1 MSKQNNIQ
9 GIKARFVIHEIL
21 YAIKYKNRSFEEI
34 FEEKK
39 NKENLKLSDLKLIH
53 DVVLNSMR
61 LSLFIN
67 KIIKLYSKKKP
78 KKNQYILLLSGITQ
92 LIYLNYKN
100 YAVINCSV
108 EIAKYK
114 KINAIP
120 SYING
125 ILKKIDTNKENLK
138 KIKLDKKILGELH
151 NNKIFSNLKHLDKIN
166 IFTSVSQKPN
176 LHLVFKSEAALDKSK
191 TNINKTS
198 RSSGTIIDQ
207 IPITK
212 INEFKNG
219 LCWAQD
225 FSAMLPL
232 HMTKNLK
239 NLKVLDLCAAPGGK
253 TFQLIKEGANVLSVE
268 KNKERANLLKENLKR
283 LKYSSKIK
291 VIDALKLEERI
302 KYDIVIVDA
311 PCSSVGTM
319 RRNPDIIFK
328 EKIINLDKKIE
339 LQRNMLKKADKLLLK
354 NGYII
359 YIVCSFLFK
368 ETYSQVYN
376 FLNSNKNYEIEKF
389 NAESKYASLVDKNG
403 FINIV
408 PQKFDN
414 ILIDGFFAAK
424 LKKLN

>member
-1 MSKQNNIQ
+1 
-9 GIKARFVIHEIL
+9 
-21 YAIKYKNRSFEEI
+21 
-34 FEEKK
+34 
-39 NKENLKLSDLKLIH
+39 
-53 DVVLNSMR
+53 
-61 LSLFIN
+61 
-67 KIIKLYSKKKP
+67 
-78 KKNQYILLLSGITQ
+78 
-92 LIYLNYKN
+92 
-100 YAVINCSV
+100 
-108 EIAKYK
+108 
-114 KINAIP
+114 
-120 SYING
+120 
-125 ILKKIDTNKENLK
+125 
-138 KIKLDKKILGELH
+138 
-151 NNKIFSNLKHLDKIN
+151 
-166 IFTSVSQKPN
+166 
-176 LHLVFKSEAALDKSK
+176 
-191 TNINKTS
+191 
-198 RSSGTIIDQ
+198 
-207 IPITK
+207 
-212 INEFKNG
+212 
-219 LCWAQD
+219 
-225 FSAMLPL
+225 
-232 HMTKNLK
+232 MTKNLK